1 MDVSN
6 IVVSSFG
13 VLLMSA
19 VLAISFSVSR
29 PSKFQ
34 CFILRVVLSLAA
46 AAIAAGIPGFLNL
59 QVGGVLRAGGA
70 LGIFVLVYAFNPPSM
85 IKSGISPKSSN
96 AGKSSRF

>member
-6 IVVSSFG
+6 VVVSSLG
-13 VLLMSA
+13 VLLMSV

-29 PSKFQ
+29 PNRFQ

-59 QVGGVLRAGGA
+59 QIGGVLRAGGA
-70 LGIFVLVYAFNPPSM
+70 LGIFMVVYAFNPPTHINRRSSQS
-85 IKSGISPKSSN
+85 KS
-96 AGKSSRF
+96 